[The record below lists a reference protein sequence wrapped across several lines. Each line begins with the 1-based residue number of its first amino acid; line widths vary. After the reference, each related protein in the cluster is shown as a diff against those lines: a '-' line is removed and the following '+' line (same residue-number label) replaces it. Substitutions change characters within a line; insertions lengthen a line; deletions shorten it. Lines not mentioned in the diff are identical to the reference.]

1 MIGTTSIILYFI
13 LHLELIT
20 AVNLETDGSESP
32 VINTESGLVRG
43 LTTYTANGKTVDV
56 FWGIPY
62 AESPTGHLRFQRP
75 QRKEPWEGVL
85 NATTKPNSCFQTIQS
100 SFANFSGATI
110 WITKTSQSE
119 DCLYLN
125 IWVPHPQPQ
134 NATVMVWI
142 HGGGFYSGSSTLDIY
157 DGGILSSE
165 ENVIVV
171 SMNYRVA
178 SLGFLYFNR
187 SDAPGNVGLFD
198 QLMALEWINKNIVYF
213 GGDSGKVT
221 IFGES
226 AGASSVSLHLLSP
239 LSKGLFNNAIMESGS
254 ILNSWSFHDRETAIN
269 QGLLLAEAVNCSHDP
284 RDLDSTMECLR
295 NADPLHLVKV
305 DWIGFNFS
313 DFLFT
318 PVIDGIFLLDIPETL
333 LNENTTKRQ
342 NLLVGNNQNEG
353 SYFLVY
359 YFPEI
364 LKEEQVGVTRKQFH
378 KLVEK
383 VIPDANNFQRKA
395 IIHQY
400 TDWLEEDNTYNN
412 RDMLIGMM
420 GDKFITCDT
429 NEFAYKYA
437 ERGNDVFMYFFTHT
451 PSVSSWPRWIGA
463 THGDEISFVFGAPL
477 NPLLDYSTGEQEL
490 ARRIMKHWTNFA
502 RTGNPSIVFEDLNKT
517 IHWPKY
523 TTRGRHYLTLDT
535 HAITVGKGPRAQQ
548 CAFWKLFYPSL
559 FETTC
564 V

>member
-1 MIGTTSIILYFI
+1 MWNS
-13 LHLELIT
+13 
-20 AVNLETDGSESP
+20 
-32 VINTESGLVRG
+32 
-43 LTTYTANGKTVDV
+43 KT
-56 FWGIPY
+56 P
-62 AESPTGHLRFQRP
+62 L
-75 QRKEPWEGVL
+75 
-85 NATTKPNSCFQTIQS
+85 
-100 SFANFSGATI
+100 
-110 WITKTSQSE
+110 SE

-142 HGGGFYSGSSTLDIY
+142 HGGGFYCGSSTLYVY
-157 DGGILSSE
+157 DGGILTSE

-171 SMNYRVA
+171 SINYRVG

-198 QLMALEWINKNIVYF
+198 QLMALEWINKNIVHF

-221 IFGES
+221 IFGAS

-254 ILNSWSFHDRETAIN
+254 TFNVWSIRDRETAIN
-269 QGLLLAEAVNCSHDP
+269 QGLLLAKALNCSHDP
-284 RDLDSTMECLR
+284 RDLDSTMKCLR
-295 NADPLHLVKV
+295 NADPFDLVENE
-305 DWIGFNFS
+305 WIKI
-313 DFLFT
+313 DFFEFPFA
-318 PVIDGIFLLDIPETL
+318 PVIDGIFLPDTPEKL
-333 LNENTTKRQ
+333 LNENTTKRP

-353 SYFLVY
+353 SFFLV
-359 YFPEI
+359 FDFSEI
-364 LKEEQVGVTRKQFH
+364 FKREEEVGVTREEFH
-378 KLVEK
+378 RLVEK
-383 VIPDANNFQRKA
+383 VIYDASNLQRKA

-400 TDWLEEDNTYNN
+400 TDWLEEDNIHSN
-412 RDMLIGMM
+412 RDMLIDLV

-429 NEFAYKYA
+429 NEFAHKYA
-437 ERGNDVFMYFFTHT
+437 QQGNDVFMYFFTHT
-451 PSVSSWPRWIGA
+451 PSVSPWPRWMGA
-463 THGDEISFVFGAPL
+463 THGDEIFFVFGAPL
-477 NPLLDYSTGEQEL
+477 NPLLDFSTEEQEF

-502 RTGNPSIVFEDLNKT
+502 RTGDPSIVSEDLNKT
-517 IHWPKY
+517 VHWPRY